1 MSVHE
6 MGQLLGAE
14 INLMEMTEIEYTH
27 LQHLLL
33 QTHMEGQ
40 AADPDGLDLRF
51 PTTIFG
57 VSVTAQPAAT
67 KPDTGSVKT
76 FPSPTVQA
84 IDLSTSNDEQCASVP
99 DPRLGETVD
108 IGELDMVIACSGG
121 FNDGEKTPS
130 NFGEVPGSVL
140 TRARREVGETLTEAP
155 DGCGSSLN
163 RPHSTARVCLE
174 KRFGCRPEDVP
185 RQQDTQM
192 AVLTNFLT
200 KLQQSTESQEASKH
214 PQASMHP
221 QMQKWIKSDRA
232 NPIELSNPYGGALF
246 NPITGV
252 CGQAFGHISHVVEP
266 NKNQGLTNSNN
277 FLSYCP
283 ERAAGKAQCIS
294 HTSQT
299 EEQQWV
305 KVEKEAVPTA
315 PKHPRAR
322 TLRRPSGPP
331 QLEGTKA
338 AVEAGKSGRRRAGT
352 LAESSQRREKHNSK
366 ERDRRKRIRMCC
378 NELNTL
384 VPFCRPDTD
393 KASTLQWTTAFL
405 KHIQEVNGD
414 SLKESFQS
422 AFCGKTGLRL
432 MPGTDSD
439 QLHVHQEM
447 AGTASTP
454 LAAQH

>member
-6 MGQLLGAE
+6 MGQLLGTE

-67 KPDTGSVKT
+67 KPDTGSAKM
-76 FPSPTVQA
+76 FPSPTSQA
-84 IDLSTSNDEQCASVP
+84 IDLSTSNDEQCATVP

-155 DGCGSSLN
+155 DGCGSSLS

-192 AVLTNFLT
+192 AVLTNF
-200 KLQQSTESQEASKH
+200 
-214 PQASMHP
+214 
-221 QMQKWIKSDRA
+221 
-232 NPIELSNPYGGALF
+232 SNPQNLKKQANIRKQACIHKCRSGSNRIALILLSF
-246 NPITGV
+246 QIHTEGPCSTQSLACV
-252 CGQAFGHISHVVEP
+252 AFGHISHIVEP
-266 NKNQGLTNSNN
+266 NKNQGLTNTNN

-294 HTSQT
+294 HTNQT
-299 EEQQWV
+299 EEQEWV

-338 AVEAGKSGRRRAGT
+338 AVEAGKSGRKRAGT

-432 MPGTDSD
+432 TPGTESD